1 MKHLKKVFERC
12 RKFGISLNPKK
23 STFGIDEG
31 KLLGH
36 IVSKEGIR
44 LDPER
49 AQAINAIAAPHN
61 IASLQSFFGKINFVR
76 RFIPNLAELAKPLN
90 ALLKKDTKFI
100 WDETCKNAFMKLKKA
115 ISTAPVLA
123 CLDYSKEFLVY
134 SYASEDTI
142 AGVLLQK
149 NDEKHEQPIAFMS
162 KNLRDAELKHTTTE
176 KQAYAL
182 VKTLKHFRAYI
193 GYSKIK
199 AFVPYQAVKDV
210 LSHADGIGVRGN

>member
-1 MKHLKKVFERC
+1 M
-12 RKFGISLNPKK
+12 
-23 STFGIDEG
+23 
-31 KLLGH
+31 
-36 IVSKEGIR
+36 
-44 LDPER
+44 DPEH

-61 IASLQSFFGKINFVR
+61 IASLQSFFGKINFVQ
-76 RFIPNLAELAKPLN
+76 RFIPNLEELAKPLN

-100 WDETCKNAFMKLKKA
+100 WDETCEIAFMKLKKA

-123 CLDYSKEFLVY
+123 CPDYSKEFLVY

-162 KNLRDAELKHTTTE
+162 KNLRDAELKYTTTE

-182 VKTLKHFRAYI
+182 VKALKHLRTYI
-193 GYSKIK
+193 CYSKIK
-199 AFVPYQAVKDV
+199 A
-210 LSHADGIGVRGN
+210 